1 MRHARG
7 LLAVQAFQ
15 RTPNLRRPLRK
26 GNEALPSPICGSGC
40 LAIEVLSVFPPQCPF
55 CAHPN
60 PAAAKFCN
68 ECGAPLHLRPCNR
81 CEAVNNQVAKNCYKC
96 GMALSMPSTAPEAAP
111 VWTAL
116 DTAVVSA
123 SLGDLCFES
132 GQARL
137 SEAAT
142 ESRDVR
148 LRQSGDETATARDG
162 TVEPITHGPR
172 SPGEDMTPPLSTE
185 DRAADAI
192 PLHDPGAATG
202 RHPLSRSALAV
213 VLSAALLT
221 AVGGSA
227 YYVYRNQTQ
236 LVEPLSTAPP
246 NPAVPTDVTAPP
258 ANPGVTP
265 TTAAAGNDG
274 QMPTPSE
281 SDTTTRAQR
290 ITTSDQAAP
299 SQQPATEAAEV
310 AKAPSA
316 TAPAQQVD
324 TQAADVANA
333 PSAMAP
339 AQQPATQAAEVA
351 KAPSATTAVAAQ
363 PRHKTLR
370 TGARRRTT
378 THSAAN
384 PSTSTNQD
392 AAAAAPGQKRAK
404 AKRKPVPRE

>member
-1 MRHARG
+1 MHHARG
-7 LLAVQAFQ
+7 LLSGQAFQ

-40 LAIEVLSVFPPQCPF
+40 LAIEVLSVFPPPCPF

-60 PAAAKFCN
+60 PTGAKFCN

-96 GMALSMPSTAPEAAP
+96 GTALAMPSTEPEAAP
-111 VWTAL
+111 VWPAL
-116 DTAVVSA
+116 GTAVASA

-137 SEAAT
+137 TESAT
-142 ESRDVR
+142 ESQDVG
-148 LRQSGDETATARDG
+148 LRQSGDETAAARDG
-162 TVEPITHGPR
+162 TVEPIAHGPR
-172 SPGEDMTPPLSTE
+172 FPGEDMTLPVSTE

-192 PLHDPGAATG
+192 PSHDAGAATG
-202 RHPLSRSALAV
+202 PHPLSRSALAV

-221 AVGGSA
+221 AVGSA
-227 YYVYRNQTQ
+227 YYAYRNQTQ
-236 LVEPLSTAPP
+236 LVAPLSTAPP
-246 NPAVPTDVTAPP
+246 NPAAPADVTAPP

-265 TTAAAGNDG
+265 TTAAAGDDG
-274 QMPTPSE
+274 QMPTPSG
-281 SDTTTRAQR
+281 SDTTTTAQR
-290 ITTSDQAAP
+290 ITISDQAAP
-299 SQQPATEAAEV
+299 SQEAATEAAEV

-316 TAPAQQVD
+316 TAPAQRSD

-333 PSAMAP
+333 PSAAAP
-339 AQQPATQAAEVA
+339 AEQPATQAAEMA

-370 TGARRRTT
+370 TGARRRTA

-392 AAAAAPGQKRAK
+392 AAAAAPAQKKAK
-404 AKRKPVPRE
+404 AKRKPVPKE